1 MSGKGHG
8 MTSNQRRAPRKH
20 IPTWVERCDIHA
32 GIVSNT
38 TIQKRMQE
46 EIDDLRFALQ
56 VALQRIECISQC
68 VTEDYLKEIV

>member
-1 MSGKGHG
+1 MISKPK
-8 MTSNQRRAPRKH
+8 RVARKH

-38 TIQKRMQE
+38 MIQARMQD

-56 VALQRIECISQC
+56 VALQRLECISQC